1 MVITKGYST
10 RELEIE
16 EKVRG
21 SLEIS
26 LPELEMLEG
35 IVLSL
40 FELNHS
46 MKQST
51 PEELKALREKIYML
65 REDLVREYHR
75 RIELLRIA
83 SKEKAENKN

>member
-1 MVITKGYST
+1 MVITKGYSA
-10 RELEIE
+10 RELDIE

-26 LPELEMLEG
+26 LPELEMLESV
-35 IVLSL
+35 VLSL
-40 FELNHS
+40 FELNHA

-51 PEELKALREKIYML
+51 PEELKAMREKIYML

-75 RIELLRIA
+75 RIDLMKMA
-83 SKEKAENKN
+83 SASENKS

>member
-1 MVITKGYST
+1 MVITKGHST
-10 RELEIE
+10 RELDIE

-46 MKQST
+46 MKQSP

-75 RIELLRIA
+75 RIDLMRMA
-83 SKEKAENKN
+83 SNSENKN

>member
-1 MVITKGYST
+1 MVITKGYSA

-51 PEELKALREKIYML
+51 PEELKAIREKIYML
-65 REDLVREYHR
+65 RTDLVREYHR
-75 RIELLRIA
+75 RVDLMKMA
-83 SKEKAENKN
+83 SGSENKD

>member
-1 MVITKGYST
+1 MVITKGYSA
-10 RELEIE
+10 RELDIE

-51 PEELKALREKIYML
+51 PEELKALREKICML

-75 RIELLRIA
+75 RINLMSMA
-83 SKEKAENKN
+83 SNSENKN